1 MYMCTCIHRVKHGE
15 QRPLLSSQALSASS
29 ALDGGGVGFSQCVM
43 LLSRFYFHLPALEIS
58 QEWPK
63 VWTVDR
69 EEGNL

>member
-1 MYMCTCIHRVKHGE
+1 M